1 MVHRETLTI
10 ETRGRA
16 TYEITEAVQA
26 VVRRSKVR
34 RGLCNLF
41 LMHTSASLIV
51 CENADPMV
59 RRDLEMFMAK
69 LVRDGDP
76 AFSHDLEGP
85 DDMPAHIRTIFTQ
98 SSLSIPVE
106 EGRCELGT
114 WQGVFLWEH
123 RTDPHRRQLIVTV
136 MGE

>member
-1 MVHRETLTI
+1 VVYRETITI
-10 ETRGRA
+10 PTRGRA
-16 TYEITEAVQA
+16 TYEITETVQDA
-26 VVRRSKVR
+26 VRRSTVR

-51 CENADPMV
+51 CENADPTV
-59 RRDLEMFMAK
+59 RRDLEVFAAK

-76 AFSHDLEGP
+76 GFSHDLEGP
-85 DDMPAHIRTIFTQ
+85 DDMPAHIRTILTQ

-123 RTDPHRRQLIVTV
+123 RIDPHRRQLVITV

>member
-1 MVHRETLTI
+1 VVHRETLTI

-26 VVRRSKVR
+26 VVRRSKVH

-41 LMHTSASLIV
+41 LMHTSASLII
-51 CENADPMV
+51 CENADPTV
-59 RRDLEMFMAK
+59 RRDLEVFAAR

-85 DDMPAHIRTIFTQ
+85 DDMPAHIRTILTQ
-98 SSLSIPVE
+98 SSLSLPVE

-114 WQGVFLWEH
+114 WQGVFVWEH
-123 RTDPHRRQLIVTV
+123 RTDPHRRQLIVTL